1 MVCQI
6 PNKDS
11 SIQTFLSLYDSKL
24 HQKIWDKDTYWLLN
38 MASAF
43 NKNSLL
49 YINANL
55 YQ

>member
-24 HQKIWDKDTYWLLN
+24 HQKNMGQRYLL
-38 MASAF
+38 AA
-43 NKNSLL
+43 K
-49 YINANL
+49 YGKRI
-55 YQ
+55 Q